1 MIRRWTA
8 EPVANA
14 IPVCCGR
21 KVFAKP
27 EFPIRRAT
35 YLFSGSERIDRSAGD
50 VKMIAAASA
59 AML

>member
-1 MIRRWTA
+1 
-8 EPVANA
+8 VASA
-14 IPVCCGR
+14 IPVCYAR

-35 YLFSGSERIDRSAGD
+35 YLLSAARWIDRSAGD